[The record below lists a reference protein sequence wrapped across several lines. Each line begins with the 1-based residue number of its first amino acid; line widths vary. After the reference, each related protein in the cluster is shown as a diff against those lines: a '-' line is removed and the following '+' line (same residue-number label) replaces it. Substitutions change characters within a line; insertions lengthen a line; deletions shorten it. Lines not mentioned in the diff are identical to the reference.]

1 MLYRSPAYT
10 FTIWRRV
17 LGSTPRVHDKTIMT
31 IKQVRILLCYLLST
45 VNNLNPFQNY
55 MLRWDYSLYVSL
67 RNHWITTA
75 ILNMFI
81 YIEPSV
87 AADDM
92 QQAHIFW
99 VIRFFVE
106 FNFQWSTVFFLH
118 IYHYFWTVFTR
129 YYFTLNMNCGILCVH
144 FLFCI
149 RFFLTADI
157 CNLPIVVS
165 VSVDVRLR
173 WTSRSVNANVRSG
186 HDNTKPIYDRTTY
199 WWCLLSLDQRK

>member
-1 MLYRSPAYT
+1 
-10 FTIWRRV
+10 
-17 LGSTPRVHDKTIMT
+17 MT
-31 IKQVRILLCYLLST
+31 IKQVRILFCYLLST

-75 ILNMFI
+75 ILNLCI
-81 YIEPSV
+81 HIEPYV

-92 QQAHIFW
+92 QQVHIFW
-99 VIRFFVE
+99 VIWFFVE
-106 FNFQWSTVFFLH
+106 FNFQWSTVFFLQ

-129 YYFTLNMNCGILCVH
+129 YYFTLNMNCGTLCVH